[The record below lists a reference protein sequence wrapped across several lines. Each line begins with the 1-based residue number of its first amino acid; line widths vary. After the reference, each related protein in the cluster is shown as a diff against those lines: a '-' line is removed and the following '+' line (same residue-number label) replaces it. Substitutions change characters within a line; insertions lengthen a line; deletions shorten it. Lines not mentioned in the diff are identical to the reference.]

1 METKLTNR
9 INRVFSEK
17 GKGILSVY
25 FTAGFPALED
35 TLSIATTLEKAG
47 ADIIEIGMPFSDP
60 IADGPT
66 IQDSNTI
73 ALNNGMSLEVLFRQL
88 QDLRENVTIP
98 VILMGYINPVLQYG
112 VEDFCK
118 RCEEVGI
125 DGLILPD
132 LPMSEYIE
140 EYKVL
145 FESYGLKNIFL
156 ITPQT
161 AESRIR
167 EIDHGTDGFIYMVS
181 TAAVTG
187 ATGSFGEEQ
196 KAYFKRIRDMRLNNP
211 LLVGFGISNHETFST
226 VNEYANGAIIGSA
239 FIRLLKESRNQE
251 TSINEF
257 IKDIKQPS

>member
-1 METKLTNR
+1 METKVTNR
-9 INRVFSEK
+9 INKVFAEK
-17 GKGILSVY
+17 STGILSVY
-25 FTAGFPALED
+25 FTAGFPKMED
-35 TLSIATTLEKAG
+35 TLTIATALENAG

-66 IQDSNTI
+66 IQDSNTT
-73 ALNNGMSLEVLFRQL
+73 ALNNGMSLEVLFQQL
-88 QDLRENVTIP
+88 QELRQSVTIP

-112 VEDFCK
+112 VEEFCR
-118 RCEEVGI
+118 RCDEVGI

-132 LPMSEYIE
+132 LPMSEYLE
-140 EYKVL
+140 EYKGL

-167 EIDHGTDGFIYMVS
+167 KIDENTNGFIYMVS

-187 ATGSFGEEQ
+187 STGSFGEEQ
-196 KAYFKRIRDMRLNNP
+196 KAYFRRIRDMQLMNP
-211 LLVGFGISNHETFST
+211 LLVGFGISNHESFTT

-239 FIRLLKESRNQE
+239 FIRLLKESQNLT
-251 TSINEF
+251 TSINKF
-257 IKDIKQPS
+257 IQDIKQPS